1 MDKIK
6 IFDKLNLSKDK
17 DIIKVIGNEKI
28 YYSENIIKINQN
40 GKNQERNFILT
51 NKHVYN
57 FKKKTLKRKIPLT
70 AILGLSY
77 SSKSNE
83 FIIHGKNEQYDYS
96 FISENKMTIICLI
109 LLLYQ
114 ELEDIIMPICEIK
127 ENSLKNYV
135 TYEREKKR
143 NRQLTKMNLSFKI
156 DTKSFIDTNRQLV
169 EKEENDKKTPEN
181 IANLRLSNYNNHKDF
196 IFKESKIKLENF
208 KIIKEI
214 KRDCFGSIF
223 LVNYLKDSKLYLLK
237 SIRKEILIEK
247 NIIDKF
253 ILEKN
258 ILQKKTYP
266 FIRKMLFCFQRE
278 EKIFFCFNYIKS
290 TTIYHELCLCRSF
303 PEDRVRFYAAII
315 GLTLEFLHKNKIIY
329 RNFCLENISITED
342 GYLLFDKLFN
352 SKLIENTD
360 TNFLRY
366 CDKKEYLSPEI
377 INGDKESIMSDWWSY
392 GIIIYE
398 MLYGVTPFIA
408 DNDEE
413 LFNMILNDDIQF
425 LKNNNISAEAKD
437 LITKLLIKET
447 NERLG
452 FEGGFDVIKK
462 HFFFKGINF
471 DKLEKKQIEST
482 YKPEINNDKY
492 NENNNKEELSVL
504 NINNIDLSKED
515 INETR
520 FEILKQNQDKFSE
533 FYE

>member
-1 MDKIK
+1 MEKIK
-6 IFDKLNLSKDK
+6 VFDKLNLSKDK
-17 DIIKVIGNEKI
+17 DILKVIGNEKV

-57 FKKKTLKRKIPLT
+57 FKKKTMKRKIPLT

-77 SSKSNE
+77 SSVSNE

-96 FISENKMTIICLI
+96 FISENKLAIICLI

-114 ELEDIIMPICEIK
+114 ELEDITMPICEIK
-127 ENSLKNYV
+127 EKSLKNYV

-143 NRQLTKMNLSFKI
+143 NRQMTKMNLSFKI
-156 DTKSFIDTNRQLV
+156 DTKSFIDNNKQLV
-169 EKEENDKKTPEN
+169 EKEENDKKTKKN
-181 IANLRLSNYNNHKDF
+181 IANLRNLSYSDYNDF
-196 IFKESKIKLENF
+196 IIMESKIKIENF

-223 LVNYLKDSKLYLLK
+223 LGKYLKDSKLYLLK
-237 SIRKEILIEK
+237 SIKKEILIEK
-247 NIIDKF
+247 NIIDKI

-266 FIRKMLFCFQRE
+266 FIRKMVFCFQRE

-290 TTIYHELCLCRSF
+290 TTIYHELCLCRFF

-329 RNFCLENISITED
+329 GNFCLQNISITED
-342 GYLLFDKLFN
+342 GYLLFDKLYN
-352 SKLIENTD
+352 SKLIENSD
-360 TNFLRY
+360 TNFMKY
-366 CDKKEYLSPEI
+366 CGLKEYLSPDI
-377 INGDKESIMSDWWSY
+377 IKGEKICIMSDWWSY

-398 MLYGVTPFIA
+398 MLCGVTPFLG

-413 LFNMILNDDIQF
+413 LFNMIINEEIKF
-425 LKNNNISAEAKD
+425 PKNNNISAETKD
-437 LITKLLIKET
+437 FINKLLIKEE

-462 HFFFKGINF
+462 HCFFKGIDF
-471 DKLEKKQIEST
+471 DNLEKKQIQSL
-482 YKPEINNDKY
+482 YKPSIDNDKY
-492 NENNNKEELSVL
+492 TEKNNEEFSVL

-515 INETR
+515 INEAR
-520 FEILKQNQDKFSE
+520 FEILKKNQDKFSE